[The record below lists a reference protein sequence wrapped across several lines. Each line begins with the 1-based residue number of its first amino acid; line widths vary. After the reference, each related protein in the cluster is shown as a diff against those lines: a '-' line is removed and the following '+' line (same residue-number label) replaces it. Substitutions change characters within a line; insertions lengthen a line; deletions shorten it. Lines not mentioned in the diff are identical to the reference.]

1 VVLLTTAHKGR
12 VNVMTLSWHMMVEF
26 EPPRVAC
33 VVSDADFSFIAMQKT
48 KQCVIAIPA
57 VELAGTVVAIGNCS
71 GRSVDKFR
79 RFGLTALPS
88 QRVLAPR
95 IAECFANLECRVI
108 DTRLVRSFGLFVLE
122 VVAAAALPQRA
133 RGRTL
138 HHQGYGTF
146 VIDGETL
153 TLKSRKR

>member
-33 VVSDADFSFIAMQKT
+33 VVSDADFSFIA
-48 KQCVIAIPA
+48 IPA

-71 GRSVDKFR
+71 ERSVDKFR